1 MSDPNILPKITSDEI
16 DPSDTKREES
26 ERNREL
32 EENRPPHHE
41 G

>member
-1 MSDPNILPKITSDEI
+1 MSDSNILPKVRKDEV
-16 DPSDTKREES
+16 DPAESKREES